1 MNKGVEIILERLKT
15 NPEDFSTYLGSW
27 GNLLS
32 QALESDFI
40 TKEEK
45 EVLNSTMIEAKRE
58 KFTEKVVKHL
68 LGDEMSAEGKSS
80 VEIMLQNAMLSDGQT
95 LTSSSGGAG
104 NQVWGTMGIGNGGTG
119 ASTVIQLGTEVL
131 DEHILRKIKRK
142 LGL

>member
-15 NPEDFSTYLGSW
+15 NPEDFSTYLGAW

-32 QALESDFI
+32 QALEGDFI

-45 EVLNSTMIEAKRE
+45 ELLNSTMIESKRE

-80 VEIMLQNAMLSDGQT
+80 VEAMLQNA
-95 LTSSSGGAG
+95 
-104 NQVWGTMGIGNGGTG
+104 
-119 ASTVIQLGTEVL
+119 IQLGNEVL
-131 DEHILRKIKRK
+131 DENVLRKIKRK
-142 LGL
+142 LGI

>member
-15 NPEDFSTYLGSW
+15 NPEDFSTYLGAW

-32 QALESDFI
+32 QALEGDFI

-45 EVLNSTMIEAKRE
+45 ELLNSTMIESKRE

-80 VEIMLQNAMLSDGQT
+80 VEAMLQNAMLSVGQT
-95 LTSSSGGAG
+95 HVASSG
-104 NQVWGTMGIGNGGTG
+104 NNMRTWGTG
-119 ASTVIQLGTEVL
+119 ASTAIQLGNEVL
-131 DEHILRKIKRK
+131 DENVLRKIKRK
-142 LGL
+142 LGI